1 MGKNLL
7 IWKKCPE
14 ECDDQLS
21 LLYDY
26 CPYCG
31 AKLEINYPSTDT
43 PKDGGSSMTFTRS
56 MCCPAKAEKWPQWYN
71 AFHLKRIA
79 DLIAKRDTP
88 QNSDSGIIM
97 KSSTWSKDS
106 RLIWILDSFAEL
118 QFEGFTYESVYER
131 RSIFASQIKTFKV
144 AKMWH
149 DVLKTEL
156 CFVPKNMTQEE
167 KP

>member
-43 PKDGGSSMTFTRS
+43 PT
-56 MCCPAKAEKWPQWYN
+56 
-71 AFHLKRIA
+71 
-79 DLIAKRDTP
+79 
-88 QNSDSGIIM
+88 
-97 KSSTWSKDS
+97 KST
-106 RLIWILDSFAEL
+106 I
-118 QFEGFTYESVYER
+118 
-131 RSIFASQIKTFKV
+131 
-144 AKMWH
+144 
-149 DVLKTEL
+149 
-156 CFVPKNMTQEE
+156 VPKPMEE
-167 KP
+167 KQ